1 MKLQILPE
9 PDLQFGRGR
18 HVCPRAGIQQLDVYD
33 SVLTVRRDRLWIGA
47 VGISDDLESLE
58 TWVGRCQHR
67 IPAKLNARQPT
78 LFPAFCGF
86 NEHVG
91 FRATMSLED
100 EIARRIPKSA
110 IRKAIKIRGF
120 NRRVNAAVKL
130 FVPHVKFLCQNRTVD
145 VVVCVVPDDL
155 YDVVSKRSTT
165 PAEDYI
171 EDSKSDDLVEANF
184 RRSLK
189 AACLH
194 LGVPL
199 QLIRAKSLE
208 ANPPDMQ
215 DDATKAWNFCTAL
228 YYKANQTVPWRL
240 PDDPNAPGTC
250 YAGIDF
256 FRSRDRK
263 VLHTSLAQ
271 IFDELG
277 NSVILRGT
285 PVSVDKNDRRP
296 FLRSDQAEELLTR
309 ALAEYKDALGHA
321 PARMVLHRTSRIRRE
336 ELEGFE
342 SAAAAEGVST
352 LDCVTVHDA
361 DIRLFRQGL
370 YPPHRGTMVSLSKT
384 EHLLY
389 TRGSVEYY
397 RTYPGQYVPQP
408 LRIATEHSEGSA
420 TTIAEEILALTKMNW
435 NNTQFDGK
443 YPITLH
449 CARQVGSI
457 LKYLDESD
465 RPPISYSYYM

>member
-1 MKLQILPE
+1 MKLQNLTE

-18 HVCPRAGIQQLDVYD
+18 HVCPRAGIEQLDVYD
-33 SVLTVRRDRLWIGA
+33 SVLKVRRDRLWIGA
-47 VGISDDLESLE
+47 VGISDDIESLE
-58 TWVGRCQHR
+58 TWMRRCHGR

-86 NEHVG
+86 NEHLG
-91 FRATMSLED
+91 FRATMALES
-100 EIARRIPKSA
+100 EITRTISKKDIRSVVRIK
-110 IRKAIKIRGF
+110 KF
-120 NRRVNAAVKL
+120 NRRVKAAVEL
-130 FVPHVKFLCQNRTVD
+130 FRPHVKFLCQNRTVD
-145 VVVCVVPDDL
+145 VVVCVIPDDL
-155 YDVVSKRSTT
+155 YDVVSKVSM
-165 PAEDYI
+165 PAAEDHV
-171 EDSKSDDLVEANF
+171 EDPEPEDLVEANF
-184 RRSLK
+184 RRYLK

-199 QLIRAKSLE
+199 QLMRAKSLDP
-208 ANPPDMQ
+208 NPPGMQ

-240 PDDPNAPGTC
+240 PVDPNAPGTC
-250 YAGIDF
+250 YAGIGF
-256 FRSRDRK
+256 FRSRDHR

-285 PVSVDKNDRRP
+285 PAHVDKRDRRP
-296 FLRSDQAEELLTR
+296 FLKSAQAEELLSR

-321 PARMVLHRTSRIRRE
+321 PARMVLHRTSRIRPD

-342 SAAAAEGVST
+342 SAALANGVST
-352 LDCVTVHDA
+352 LDCVTIHDA
-361 DIRLFRQGL
+361 DLRLFRQGL
-370 YPPHRGTMVSLSKT
+370 YPPHRGTLISLSRT

-397 RTYPGQYVPQP
+397 QTYPGLYVPQP
-408 LRIATEHSEGSA
+408 LRINTAHSEESP
-420 TTIAEEILALTKMNW
+420 TRIAEETLALTKMNW
-435 NNTQFDGK
+435 NNTQLDGK

-457 LKYLDESD
+457 LKYLDERE

>member
-9 PDLQFGRGR
+9 PELQFGRGQ
-18 HVCPRAGIQQLDVYD
+18 HVCPRAGIRQLDVYD
-33 SVLTVRRDRLWIGA
+33 SVLKVRRDHLWIGA
-47 VGISDDLESLE
+47 VGISDDLESLG
-58 TWVGRCQHR
+58 TWMERCQQS

-86 NEHVG
+86 NEHMG
-91 FRATMSLED
+91 YRARMSLED
-100 EIARRIPKSA
+100 EITRTIPKKA
-110 IRKAIKIRGF
+110 IRSTIGIAKF
-120 NRRVNAAVKL
+120 NRRVNAAVRL
-130 FVPHVKFLCQNRTVD
+130 FVPHVKFLCQNRKVD
-145 VVVCVVPDDL
+145 VIVCVIPDDL
-155 YDVVSKRSTT
+155 YDMVAKRVSP
-165 PAEDYI
+165 PAEDQI
-171 EDSKSDDLVEANF
+171 EDPKPDDLVEANF

-208 ANPPDMQ
+208 PNPPDMQ

-228 YYKANQTVPWRL
+228 YYMANRTVPWRL
-240 PDDPNAPGTC
+240 PVDPNSPGTC
-250 YAGIDF
+250 YAGIGF
-256 FRSRDRK
+256 FRSRDRT

-285 PVSVDKNDRRP
+285 PVGVDKEDRRP
-296 FLRSDQAEELLTR
+296 FLRADQAEELLSR
-309 ALAEYKDALGHA
+309 ALTEYKDALGHA
-321 PARMVLHRTSRIRRE
+321 PARMVLHRTSRIRSE

-342 SAAAAEGVST
+342 SATSAEGVST

-361 DIRLFRQGL
+361 DIRLFREGL
-370 YPPHRGTMVSLSKT
+370 YPPHRGTMISLSKT

-389 TRGSVEYY
+389 TRGSVDYY
-397 RTYPGQYVPQP
+397 QTYPGLYVPQP
-408 LRIATEHSEGSA
+408 LRITTEHSEGSPA
-420 TTIAEEILALTKMNW
+420 KIAEEILALSKMNW

-457 LKYLDESD
+457 LKYLDEAE